1 MSRDSLPP
9 VLPIV
14 WSEQAESD
22 LLEIASYINEQ
33 SPQNALAMVGRL
45 QAAVQPLRRFP
56 RMFKVSDRFPD
67 AREIAVQ
74 PYVIFYKA
82 SDEGVTVLA
91 IVHGSQKFPR

>member
-1 MSRDSLPP
+1 M
-9 VLPIV
+9 
-14 WSEQAESD
+14 
-22 LLEIASYINEQ
+22 
-33 SPQNALAMVGRL
+33 
-45 QAAVQPLRRFP
+45 
-56 RMFKVSDRFPD
+56 SDRFPD